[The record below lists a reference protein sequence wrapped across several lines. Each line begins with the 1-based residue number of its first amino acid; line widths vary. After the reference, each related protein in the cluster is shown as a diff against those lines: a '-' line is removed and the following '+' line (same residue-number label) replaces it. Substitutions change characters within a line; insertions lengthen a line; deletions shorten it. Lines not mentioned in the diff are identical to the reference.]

1 VRNDE
6 PMAPVK
12 ERIVVPRSVLHGL
25 LSSLHI
31 KLDHPTHHQLKLV
44 AQRYFYALDMESAIE
59 QVSSSC
65 HLCASLSSF
74 EHCRQP
80 QSTSDPPDGVCI
92 QFACDVIRRERQFIL
107 VLRDVV
113 TSYTWSLIISNEQA
127 DSLREGILKLCIPIR
142 PTDGP
147 SSVIRVDPAPGF
159 VSLKDN
165 EELKSFGITLDI
177 GRVKNINKNPV
188 AERAVQELEAEILK
202 HDPSGGPISDLKLSI
217 ATARLNTRIRSRGLS
232 SREMLFQRDQLT
244 NDQIPVSDRDLI
256 LKQHTAK
263 LVNHPYSE
271 KSKAPLKDRRP
282 DANINVGDLVYL
294 HSDRDKTRARDRY
307 LVVSTDID
315 WVYIRKFT
323 GKQLRNASYKVK
335 RSECFKVPS
344 TLLIPDI
351 PNVSVNEEDHD
362 ISVPIRH
369 DEMLEPSTHS
379 PAPEDSSQPLEQ
391 HNPDDALLEEVE
403 PIIQELECNMPDS
416 SHSTR
421 SQRNRKPP
429 DRLSLKWDNS
439 QSYEQLG

>member
-1 VRNDE
+1 
-6 PMAPVK
+6 
-12 ERIVVPRSVLHGL
+12 
-25 LSSLHI
+25 
-31 KLDHPTHHQLKLV
+31 
-44 AQRYFYALDMESAIE
+44 
-59 QVSSSC
+59 
-65 HLCASLSSF
+65 
-74 EHCRQP
+74 
-80 QSTSDPPDGVCI
+80 
-92 QFACDVIRRERQFIL
+92 
-107 VLRDVV
+107 
-113 TSYTWSLIISNEQA
+113 
-127 DSLREGILKLCIPIR
+127 
-142 PTDGP
+142 
-147 SSVIRVDPAPGF
+147 
-159 VSLKDN
+159 
-165 EELKSFGITLDI
+165 
-177 GRVKNINKNPV
+177 
-188 AERAVQELEAEILK
+188 
-202 HDPSGGPISDLKLSI
+202 
-217 ATARLNTRIRSRGLS
+217 
-232 SREMLFQRDQLT
+232 MLFQRDQLT

-323 GKQLRNASYKVK
+323 GKQLQNASYKVK

-379 PAPEDSSQPLEQ
+379 PAPEDSSQPLEL